1 MDEPGDALSPRDR
14 RALVRWL
21 AAGGA
26 GLLAF
31 ALLRAVTPPP
41 PDVLPLCLV
50 RRVLGL
56 PCPGCGMTRALAH
69 LARGEWRAALA
80 LHPLAPLLAAEL
92 ALGWA
97 AAGAAVLSRAKAA
110 AELWRSWVPAVL
122 AADGALLVAV
132 WAGRLASGTWPR

>member
-1 MDEPGDALSPRDR
+1 MDEPGDALSRRDR

-50 RRVLGL
+50 RRVLGI
-56 PCPGCGMTRALAH
+56 PCPGCGMTRALSH

-80 LHPLAPLLAAEL
+80 LHPLAPLIAAEL
-92 ALGWA
+92 LAGWA
-97 AAGAAVLSRAKAA
+97 AAGRAALSRGRAA

-132 WAGRLASGTWPR
+132 WAGRLASGIWPR

>member
-1 MDEPGDALSPRDR
+1 MTSGDAASPPDR

-31 ALLRAVTPPP
+31 ALLRTVTPPP
-41 PDVLPLCLV
+41 PEVLPFCVV
-50 RRVLGL
+50 RRVLGI
-56 PCPGCGMTRALAH
+56 PCPSCGMTRALSH

-80 LHPLAPLLAAEL
+80 LHPLAPLVAAEL

-97 AAGAAVLSRAKAA
+97 AAGAALLPRAKAA
-110 AELWRSWVPAVL
+110 AERWRSWIPTLL
-122 AADGALLVAV
+122 AADGALLVAL